1 MRLAHDDQTIGPQ
14 RTQRTQREEK
24 TTSGFR
30 PLGALGSLGLIP
42 SGLAIAVVVAGC
54 RPPGYGKDQH
64 ADAAIDGAGSGSGVT
79 PDAAI
84 DAPPAAVCHHTFRL
98 DGHGTAS
105 QVLLTGDFVQWA
117 STPPAAPSFTLGT
130 DGAWTVTHDFAQ
142 GTYQYKLIVDG
153 NWITDPTNQMTVDDG
168 MGHTNSVYT
177 CVP

>member
-1 MRLAHDDQTIGPQ
+1 MRFAPLVLLLA
-14 RTQRTQREEK
+14 
-24 TTSGFR
+24 S
-30 PLGALGSLGLIP
+30 
-42 SGLAIAVVVAGC
+42 VAAC

-64 ADAAIDGAGSGSGVT
+64 PDAAPIDGSSGSNMPT

-84 DAPPAAVCHHTFRL
+84 DAAAAVCNHAFRL

-117 STPPAAPSFTLGT
+117 AMPPGAVAFTLGQ
-130 DGAWTVTHDFAQ
+130 DGGWTVSYPFEQ
-142 GTYQYKLIVDG
+142 GTWQYKFIVDG